1 MIPVISDLETDAVD
15 EPVVAMDGEL
25 HETLPLIRGMA
36 RRLGYECLG
45 ITAVAGFSGSFHAA
59 FGDSMSLTD
68 EAAIRRLKDRFVDLV
83 VIGPT
88 ALLGSVAEERITQ
101 LVREAIPNVRVVCA
115 TGIRTDLELF
125 TDVAA

>member
-1 MIPVISDLETDAVD
+1 MILAISDLETEGVD
-15 EPVVAMDGEL
+15 ERIVAMDGEL

-45 ITAVAGFSGSFHAA
+45 ITTVAGFSSPFHAA
-59 FGDSMSLTD
+59 FGDSYMLTD
-68 EAAIRRLKDRFVDLV
+68 EASIRRLKDRFVDLV

-88 ALLGSVAEERITQ
+88 AMIGGVATERLAELIVET
-101 LVREAIPNVRVVCA
+101 IPGVRVVCA

-125 TDVAA
+125 TDASA